1 MKRSYKSEF
10 SNLRQ
15 KAEELLITKISKSDS
30 QLSETDT
37 LKLIHELEV
46 HQIELELQNKELNLA
61 RSAALLT
68 AEKFTELYDFS
79 PLSYFSLSKEGKIV
93 ELNLGAAK
101 MLGKARSALIN
112 KVFGFFV
119 SSDTKQRFGL
129 FLKQVFTSNAK
140 RKLRSDPV
148 DR

>member
-10 SNLRQ
+10 SDLRQ

-30 QLSETDT
+30 PLSENDT

-46 HQIELELQNKELNLA
+46 HQIELELQNKELNEA

-79 PLSYFSLSKEGKIV
+79 PTCYFSLSKKGEIIETNEADALYANPQNEYTRK
-93 ELNLGAAK
+93 
-101 MLGKARSALIN
+101 LIN
-112 KVFGFFV
+112 AIPKI
-119 SSDTKQRFGL
+119 
-129 FLKQVFTSNAK
+129 
-140 RKLRSDPV
+140 
-148 DR
+148 